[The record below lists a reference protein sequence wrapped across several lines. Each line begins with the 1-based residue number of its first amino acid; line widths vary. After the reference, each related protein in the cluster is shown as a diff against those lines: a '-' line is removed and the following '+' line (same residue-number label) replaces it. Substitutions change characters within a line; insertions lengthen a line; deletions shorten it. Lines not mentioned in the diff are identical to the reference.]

1 MLLPPTTE
9 VQHLL
14 ARDRAERLRASMQRP
29 HVSLRRR
36 VGSFMVSAGIRLD
49 PMSIP
54 NPMSRSNPMS
64 IPDPASS
71 PVCTGLG
78 STHDAPADA
87 GASCALARAT

>member
-1 MLLPPTTE
+1 MPLPPTTE
-9 VQHLL
+9 IQHLL

-49 PMSIP
+49 PMSVP
-54 NPMSRSNPMS
+54 V
-64 IPDPASS
+64 PDPASR

-87 GASCALARAT
+87 GASCALARVA